1 MFLFARKKIFN
12 GVGSAVG
19 LASEGMTAKKAHK
32 ASSSSSANPSSDS
45 EYDDDSLDKVY
56 AEYEHIW
63 DLDEAQD
70 QLVPAASYPD
80 EPDLNLTQSFAAQS
94 PLPAS
99 SERPHLPFPVVIPQR
114 RPRTRARGFVRAY
127 SPHLNAFGIPP
138 DTFLDFIERA
148 NASCKGPQ
156 ALGLLNLAAL
166 AAIPLG
172 SPFIGMAISIALQ
185 VAISTTIAMEGH
197 RQSNT
202 FFDEANREFFIP
214 RGLFCLVVTWNP
226 DLDGAYLTLGSDSD
240 SDSDPAGSVQSTMA
254 SADGELGFAK
264 KIRHKYGKA
273 NTEVQAVPEIT
284 APLEFPALERVE
296 LDPETTKKQ
305 ESLKAKASRKMEF
318 AAAYRDKRAQARFVR
333 LLSFFLSF
341 FPCFQRLTGQER
353 KNQQQCPNPDD
364 PRIHFSLRRP
374 QPSS

>member
-32 ASSSSSANPSSDS
+32 ASSSSSPNPSSDS
-45 EYDDDSLDKVY
+45 EDDDDSLDKVY
-56 AEYEHIW
+56 AEYEHIWDLDEGIW

-80 EPDLNLTQSFAAQS
+80 EPDLNLTQSVAAPS

-185 VAISTTIAMEGH
+185 VAIRTTIAMEGH

-226 DLDGAYLTLGSDSD
+226 DLDGAYLTLDSD

-333 LLSFFLSF
+333 LLSLLFLLSEAN
-341 FPCFQRLTGQER
+341 RLRTQ
-353 KNQQQCPNPDD
+353 KPTTMP
-364 PRIHFSLRRP
+364 
-374 QPSS
+374 